1 MKLNHGLQ
9 DVGHIASPGRIA
21 TLPGIHFTLAM
32 ATLHWGSRALDIT
45 GHNWRKGHLQ
55 KSYKCGMVADAVAEI
70 CVEAGDSL
78 AELWTEVDG
87 TSDSGH
93 YKAMRS
99 ADLTKMIIILN
110 YIIIIIIIIKIL
122 KESHYSEVC
131 SNSLYYCDTIPY
143 TFHETPKMCGNDAG
157 SHLNLVRR
165 NAPV

>member
-32 ATLHWGSRALDIT
+32 RWLLCTGAVSRALDIK

-99 ADLTKMIIILN
+99 ADLIKMIIILYN
-110 YIIIIIIIIKIL
+110 
-122 KESHYSEVC
+122 
-131 SNSLYYCDTIPY
+131 
-143 TFHETPKMCGNDAG
+143 
-157 SHLNLVRR
+157 
-165 NAPV
+165 